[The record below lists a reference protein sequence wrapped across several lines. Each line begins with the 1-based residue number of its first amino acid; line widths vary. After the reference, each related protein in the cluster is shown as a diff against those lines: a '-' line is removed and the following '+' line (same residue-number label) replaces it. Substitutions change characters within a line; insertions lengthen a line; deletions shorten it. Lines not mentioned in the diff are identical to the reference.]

1 MGCRRTITGYRIDR
15 PTGMLSVIGH
25 TSQGVSGPTNFVID
39 PSGRWLYVSNSTADS
54 VAQFAV
60 GPETGELTSTGRTAP
75 VPVPLMMAL
84 RHQD

>member
-1 MGCRRTITGYRIDR
+1 
-15 PTGMLSVIGH
+15 MLSVIGH
-25 TSQGVSGPTNFVID
+25 TSQGVSGPTNFVIG
-39 PSGRWLYVSNSTADS
+39 PSGRWLYVNNSTADS

-60 GPETGELTSTGRTAP
+60 GPETGELTPAGRTTP